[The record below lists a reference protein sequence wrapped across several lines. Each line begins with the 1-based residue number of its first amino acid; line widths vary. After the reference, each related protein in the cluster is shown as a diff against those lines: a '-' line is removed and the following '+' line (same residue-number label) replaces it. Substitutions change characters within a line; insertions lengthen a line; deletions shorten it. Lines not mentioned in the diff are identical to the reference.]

1 MKYFRLNGC
10 LASLVFAAASLGGA
24 AHANSGTALDDPLG
38 MHRLLVLCLLENDSD
53 SAVDVAEIYG
63 DTNWKSFAERD
74 LHYIELHRD
83 AAYIVAPETHSKR
96 KRIRLR
102 SDKALRQESDCGN
115 DFEAVLIGNDGM
127 RKSRWAG
134 KLSFQDLFATID
146 AMPFRRFEMRQKAKR
161 N

>member
-1 MKYFRLNGC
+1 MKYFSLNGC

-24 AHANSGTALDDPLG
+24 ARSNSVTALDDPLG
-38 MHRLLVLCLLENDSD
+38 MHRLLVLCLLKNDRV
-53 SAVDVAEIYG
+53 SAVDVAELYE
-63 DTNWKSFAERD
+63 DTNWTSFAERD
-74 LHYIELHRD
+74 LYYIELYRD

-102 SDKALRQESDCGN
+102 ADMALRQESNCEN
-115 DFEAVLIGNDGM
+115 DFEAVLIGNDGSQK
-127 RKSRWAG
+127 RRWAG